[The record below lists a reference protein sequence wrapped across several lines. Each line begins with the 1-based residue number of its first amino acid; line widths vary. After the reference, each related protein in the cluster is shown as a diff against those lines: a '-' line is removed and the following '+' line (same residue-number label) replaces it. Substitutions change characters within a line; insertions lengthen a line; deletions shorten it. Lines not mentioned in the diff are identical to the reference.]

1 MHTHLSENQD
11 EIEWVNAL
19 FPECDHYL
27 DTYDRAGLLGNRS
40 VFAHC
45 VHLKD
50 DEWHRM
56 AKTQSNIAFCPTS
69 NLFLGSGLF
78 NLKRAVK
85 ENINVGMGTD
95 VGGGTS
101 FSVLQT
107 LNEAYKVLQL
117 RGQTF
122 SVLKM
127 FYLAT
132 LGGAETLD
140 LSDKIGNFESGK
152 EADFVVLD
160 KAATPL
166 MALRLNKHNDLL
178 EQLFVLS
185 MLGDDRTVK
194 QTWCAGTLRHKRG

>member
-1 MHTHLSENQD
+1 MPQD
-11 EIEWVNAL
+11 LVKRWNISRQI
-19 FPECDHYL
+19 FQIF
-27 DTYDRAGLLGNRS
+27 DTN
-40 VFAHC
+40 
-45 VHLKD
+45 
-50 DEWHRM
+50 
-56 AKTQSNIAFCPTS
+56 
-69 NLFLGSGLF
+69 
-78 NLKRAVK
+78 
-85 ENINVGMGTD
+85 
-95 VGGGTS
+95 
-101 FSVLQT
+101 
-107 LNEAYKVLQL
+107 
-117 RGQTF
+117 GQTF